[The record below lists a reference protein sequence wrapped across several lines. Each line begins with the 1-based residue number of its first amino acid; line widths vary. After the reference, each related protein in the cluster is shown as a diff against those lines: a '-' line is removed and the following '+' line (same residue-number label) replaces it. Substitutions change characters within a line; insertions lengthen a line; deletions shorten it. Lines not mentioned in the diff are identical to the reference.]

1 MHIKCTREWRIR
13 VSTLPRHLSIPSRRS
28 HSLPTTSSRHPRRGR
43 KLCRWR
49 RKALINTTVSD
60 RYADPRHCKMAAISP
75 SHSSG
80 RQPSPAFS
88 SSLFPLSLLSPSP
101 VVHWTPEGV
110 SVSHSLPALP
120 RHPYFAP
127 PQLALLIFTPR
138 PRRRRRRHRHTKSSG
153 WKYALSRPV
162 QLV

>member
-1 MHIKCTREWRIR
+1 MHSRMESKSVHPLATSLSRC
-13 VSTLPRHLSIPSRRS
+13 VVLAPSHSTTPSRQ
-28 HSLPTTSSRHPRRGR
+28 PRRGR

-80 RQPSPAFS
+80 RQPSPAS
-88 SSLFPLSLLSPSP
+88 SSFLSPFSP
-101 VVHWTPEGV
+101 PPLPPPLAVHWTPEGV
-110 SVSHSLPALP
+110 SVSHSPRGTP
-120 RHPYFAP
+120 RHPHLAP

-138 PRRRRRRHRHTKSSG
+138 PRRRRRRHRHTKSRG
-153 WKYALSRPV
+153 WKYAHPPALV
-162 QLV
+162 QFA

>member
-1 MHIKCTREWRIR
+1 MSTPLA
-13 VSTLPRHLSIPSRRS
+13 VSLSHRAVLAPS
-28 HSLPTTSSRHPRRGR
+28 HSSTPSLHPRRGR

-80 RQPSPAFS
+80 RQPSPASS
-88 SSLFPLSLLSPSP
+88 SSLTPPSLHPQPTGPRRVFQFLTHYRYSPSP
-101 VVHWTPEGV
+101 SSRSSAARAPDFHTP
-110 SVSHSLPALP
+110 AAAAAATAT
-120 RHPYFAP
+120 AP
-127 PQLALLIFTPR
+127 PHQVERVEVRTLPL
-138 PRRRRRRHRHTKSSG
+138 
-153 WKYALSRPV
+153 PV